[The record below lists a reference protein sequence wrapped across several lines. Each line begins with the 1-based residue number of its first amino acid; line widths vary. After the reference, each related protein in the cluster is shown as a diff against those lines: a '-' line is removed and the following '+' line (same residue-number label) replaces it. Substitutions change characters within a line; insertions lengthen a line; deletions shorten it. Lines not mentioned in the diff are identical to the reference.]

1 MCRVEC
7 NPVRNLLSLGRD
19 HTLSLVLIPFL
30 CLFLGINEEITMA
43 LKRKKPGLSGGLLFL
58 LQETASSCGPLFSFY
73 WPTTNSPG
81 TYSLMLSSSLAGGL
95 KDRALEVQAK
105 EKMSRL

>member
-1 MCRVEC
+1 
-7 NPVRNLLSLGRD
+7 
-19 HTLSLVLIPFL
+19 
-30 CLFLGINEEITMA
+30 MA

-58 LQETASSCGPLFSFY
+58 LQETASSCGPLFFSLL

-81 TYSLMLSSSLAGGL
+81 TYSLMLSSSLAGGPT
-95 KDRALEVQAK
+95 DRALEVQAK